1 MEDLPMKKNLFM
13 LMLVQLIIILFFVAS
28 ANAYPTRT
36 NQCSNCHNM
45 DNAVVITTT
54 FTGCIGSEAY
64 YDVSVP
70 DLYDKAEGWAVFSGT
85 TNTGINDVSNAGSF
99 TVAADQ
105 SYDIWGVSNR
115 GSDRGGSNVIT
126 ITPDCVSTCTDS
138 DSDTYAIDG
147 GSCGA
152 IDCEDSDP
160 AINPGAKE
168 DCTDG
173 DDNDCDDTI
182 DCDDTDCAGD
192 PACPS
197 CEIEICGDGIDND
210 CDGKVDCADKGNCRT
225 DPACTGGGSGDPEI
239 CDDGIDNDGDGK
251 TDCADKKDCRTD
263 PEC

>member
-13 LMLVQLIIILFFVAS
+13 LMLVQLIIILFFVVSAS
-28 ANAYPTRT
+28 AKPEKH
-36 NQCSNCHNM
+36 QCSDCHNL
-45 DNAVVITTT
+45 DSEVVITTT
-54 FTGCIGSEAY
+54 FTGCIGNEAH

-85 TNTGINDVSNAGSF
+85 TNTGINDFSNPGSF
-99 TVAADQ
+99 NVAAGQ
-105 SYDIWGVSNR
+105 SYDIWGVSD
-115 GSDRGGSNVIT
+115 SDSGKGGSNVIT

-160 AINPGAKE
+160 AINPGAEE

-197 CEIEICGDGIDND
+197 CEIEICDDGIDND
-210 CDGKVDCADKGNCRT
+210 CDGKADCADKGNCRR
-225 DPACTGGGSGDPEI
+225 DPACTGGASGAPEI
-239 CDDGIDNDGDGK
+239 CDDGIDNDSDGK
-251 TDCADKKDCRTD
+251 TDCADKKDCGKD
-263 PEC
+263 PAC